1 MPAGC
6 WPIRPLELWVPLSSD
21 DQEVPLIDL
30 SATADREEILADAL
44 AHAATQEAHLRQPL
58 PETKRTGAWKAP
70 LAMMVFT
77 LSAYL
82 LAFPPPWI
90 SGTALPTIS
99 ESARVDG
106 TRAAIFIQAQQ
117 IEAFRVRRG
126 RLPGSLE
133 EVEGA
138 LPGIRFV
145 RSNSRVFQLVATDVG
160 RPSVIYDSTRPID
173 EFAGAA
179 AAWGVPQQ

>member
-1 MPAGC
+1 M
-6 WPIRPLELWVPLSSD
+6 PLSSD
-21 DQEVPLIDL
+21 DQDVPLIDL

-44 AHAATQEAHLRQPL
+44 AHAVTQEAHFRQPL
-58 PETKRTGAWKAP
+58 AEPKRTGVWKAP
-70 LAMMVFT
+70 VAMIVFT

-82 LAFPPPWI
+82 LAFPPQWI
-90 SGTALPTIS
+90 SGAALPTIS
-99 ESARVDG
+99 ESARADG
-106 TRAAIFIQAQQ
+106 TKAALFIQAQQ

-133 EVEGA
+133 ELEGA

-179 AAWGVPQQ
+179 AAWGVHQR

>member
-1 MPAGC
+1 M
-6 WPIRPLELWVPLSSD
+6 PLSSD
-21 DQEVPLIDL
+21 DQDVPLIDL

-44 AHAATQEAHLRQPL
+44 AHAVTQEAHFRQPL
-58 PETKRTGAWKAP
+58 AEPKRTGVWKAP
-70 LAMMVFT
+70 VAMIVFT

-82 LAFPPPWI
+82 LAFPPQWI
-90 SGTALPTIS
+90 SGAALPTIS
-99 ESARVDG
+99 ESARADG
-106 TRAAIFIQAQQ
+106 TKAALFIQAQQ

-133 EVEGA
+133 ELEGA

-145 RSNSRVFQLVATDVG
+145 HSNSRVFQLVATDGG

-179 AAWGVPQQ
+179 AAWGVHEQ